1 MNKDLN
7 NVEELMKI
15 LNDTNLTNISF
26 EEEGFKVEIKR
37 SNVILPVEEVVEE
50 ETTVVEAAPEYKE
63 IKSENVGK
71 FYYVDKSGKPMVKVG
86 DRVKNNQEIGYIATI
101 GVKSAVKSTLAGV
114 VKEIVL
120 ENGSIADFGKT
131 LVKIEAE

>member
-15 LNDTNLTNISF
+15 LSDTNLTNISF
-26 EEEGFKVEIKR
+26 EEEGFKVDIKR
-37 SNVILPVEEVVEE
+37 SNVVLPVEEKIEEVAAVV
-50 ETTVVEAAPEYKE
+50 AAPAYKE

-71 FYYVDKSGKPMVKVG
+71 FYYVDKSGNPMIKVG
-86 DRVKNNQEIGYIATI
+86 DRVKKNQEVGHIATI
-101 GVKSAVKSTLAGV
+101 GVKSVVKSGFDGV

-131 LVKIEAE
+131 LIKVEAE

>member
-7 NVEELMKI
+7 SVEELMKI

-37 SNVILPVEEVVEE
+37 SNVVAPPVEEVVVEE
-50 ETTVVEAAPEYKE
+50 VAEVAAPAYKE

-71 FYYVDKSGKPMVKVG
+71 FYYVDKSGNPMVKVG
-86 DRVKNNQEIGYIATI
+86 DRVKKNQEIGYIATI
-101 GVKSAVKSTLAGV
+101 GVKSSVKSTFDGV
-114 VKEIVL
+114 VKEIL
-120 ENGSIADFGKT
+120 LDNGSIADFGKT
-131 LVKIEAE
+131 LIKIEAE